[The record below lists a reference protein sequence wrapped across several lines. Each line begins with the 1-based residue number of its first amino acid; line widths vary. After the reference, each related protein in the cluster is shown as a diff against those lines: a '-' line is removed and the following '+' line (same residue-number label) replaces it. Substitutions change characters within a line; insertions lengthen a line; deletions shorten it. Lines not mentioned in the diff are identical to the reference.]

1 MIKLIKGVFTME
13 SLIGRANILIEALP
27 YIKAF
32 FGKIIVIKYG
42 GKAMIDEKL
51 KHSFAQ
57 DIVLLKYIG
66 IKPVIVHGGG
76 LQISNVMKKIGKK
89 VEFINGLRTTN
100 NETMEIVEMVL
111 GGRINSEIVSLI
123 NHHGARAVGLTGVDG
138 DLIEATETTK
148 GSLTGEATKINSE
161 IIKTLEENGFIP
173 VIAPIGIGEHGKRY
187 NVNADLAASKIAT
200 TLAAQK
206 LIILTD
212 IKGILRDI
220 KDSNSLIPTLKVEEI
235 DILIKDGCITEG
247 MIPKI
252 NACKKAV
259 SSNKVDKAHI
269 IDGRIPHS
277 ILLELFTDE
286 GIGTQII
293 R

>member
-1 MIKLIKGVFTME
+1 ME

-27 YIKAF
+27 YIKTF

-51 KHSFAQ
+51 KHNFAQ

-76 LQISNVMKKIGKK
+76 LQISDVMQRMGKK
-89 VEFINGLRTTN
+89 VEFINGLRTTDT
-100 NETMEIVEMVL
+100 ETMEIVEMVL
-111 GGRINSEIVSLI
+111 GGRVNSEIVSLI
-123 NHHGARAVGLTGVDG
+123 NHHGAKAVGLTGVDG
-138 DLIEATETTK
+138 GLIEATETTK
-148 GSLTGEATKINSE
+148 GSLTGAATKINSK
-161 IIKTLEENGFIP
+161 IIDTLDENGFIP
-173 VIAPIGIGEHGKRY
+173 VIAPIGIGEGGKRY
-187 NVNADLAASKIAT
+187 NINADWAASEIAT
-200 TLAAQK
+200 TLSAQK

-212 IKGILRDI
+212 IKGILKDI
-220 KDSNSLIPTLKVEEI
+220 NNPNSLISTLKVEEI
-235 DILIKDGCITEG
+235 DMLIKDGCITEG

-293 R
+293 S

>member
-1 MIKLIKGVFTME
+1 ME
-13 SLIGRANILIEALP
+13 SLIDRVNILIEALP
-27 YIKAF
+27 YIKTF
-32 FGKIIVIKYG
+32 FGKIMVIKYG

-51 KHSFAQ
+51 KHSFAK

-66 IKPVIVHGGG
+66 AKPVIVHGGSP
-76 LQISNVMKKIGKK
+76 QISEVMKKMKK
-89 VEFINGLRTTN
+89 KIVFINGLRDTDA
-100 NETMEIVEMVL
+100 ETMEIVEMVL

-123 NHHGARAVGLTGVDG
+123 NHHGASAIGLTGVDG
-138 DLIEATETTK
+138 ELIEA
-148 GSLTGEATKINSE
+148 SE
-161 IIKTLEENGFIP
+161 IIKGSRTGEVTKINAKIIETVNENGFIP
-173 VIAPIGIGEHGKRY
+173 VIAPIGIGKDGKRY
-187 NVNADLAASKIAT
+187 NINADLAASEIAIA
-200 TLAAQK
+200 LSAQK

-220 KDSNSLIPTLKVEEI
+220 KDTDSLITTLKVEEI
-235 DILIKDGCITEG
+235 ETLIKEKGIIEG

-252 NACKKAV
+252 NACRKAV
-259 SSNKVDKAHI
+259 SSNKVEKAHI
-269 IDGRIPHS
+269 IDGRMPHS

>member
-1 MIKLIKGVFTME
+1 ME
-13 SLIGRANILIEALP
+13 SLIDRANILIETLP
-27 YIKAF
+27 YIKTF
-32 FGKIIVIKYG
+32 FGKIMVIKYG
-42 GKAMIDEKL
+42 GKAMVEEKL
-51 KHSFAQ
+51 KYSFAQ

-66 IKPVIVHGGG
+66 AKPVIVHGGG
-76 LQISNVMKKIGKK
+76 PQISEVMKKMGK
-89 VEFINGLRTTN
+89 EIAFINGLRHTDA
-100 NETMEIVEMVL
+100 ETMEIVEMVL

-123 NHHGARAVGLTGVDG
+123 NQHGAPAIGLTGVDG
-138 DLIEATETTK
+138 ELIEAAETTK
-148 GSLTGEATKINSE
+148 GSRTGETTKINSK
-161 IIKTLEENGFIP
+161 IIETLDENGFIP
-173 VIAPIGIGEHGKRY
+173 VIAPIGLGEDGKRY
-187 NVNADLAASKIAT
+187 NINADLAASEIAIA
-200 TLAAQK
+200 LSAQK

-220 KDSNSLIPTLKVEEI
+220 KDTDSLIATLKVEEI
-235 DILIKDGCITEG
+235 DTLIKQKGISEG

-259 SSNKVDKAHI
+259 SSNKVEKAHI

-277 ILLELFTDE
+277 LLLELFTDE